1 MEKRLVDESPYENVS
16 DWQIGEFVDRLS
28 PFERAKRDARE
39 VSELHRAE
47 IARKILELTH
57 SA

>member
-1 MEKRLVDESPYENVS
+1 MEKRLIDESPHENVS
-16 DWQIGEFVDRLS
+16 DWLIDTYFDRLS
-28 PFERAKRDARE
+28 PAERARRDAKE